1 MQRELVLLCN
11 GRSLIQGQLMTRI
24 GYQHLNLVTSGES
37 EGRLGRSGYSNLY
50 TLKKK
55 THKMVREMMEKLKVS
70 KRNYKGGTKWAGKKR
85 GDCVSC
91 DCHVRPEEIA

>member
-1 MQRELVLLCN
+1 
-11 GRSLIQGQLMTRI
+11 MTWI
-24 GYQHLNLVTSGES
+24 GYQHLDLVTSRES
-37 EGRLGRSGYSNLY
+37 EGCLGRSGYSNLY

-55 THKMVREMMEKLKVS
+55 KNHKTVREMMEKLKVS

-91 DCHVRPEEIA
+91 DCHVRPEGRA